1 MHIILLVI
9 QIVKIKTTKDKMNCN
24 QTTNNYNE
32 NNYPSPKNNNIKKY
46 KTNKKGGFF
55 QLVNLIRY

>member
-1 MHIILLVI
+1 
-9 QIVKIKTTKDKMNCN
+9 MN
-24 QTTNNYNE
+24 TMNNNGNE